1 METKDQLTAQDMER
15 IYQNA
20 MMLLEGQLYLE
31 AADEF
36 ARIPGYRDADAQKEA
51 CLNKAET
58 ARLDKIYAEAD
69 KAANNDNVKSQ
80 EKAIRLFEMI
90 RGYRDADERILNAYR
105 RIEEIR
111 THEAEDRQEAI
122 RKAEEEKII
131 KQRRRKRF
139 LKGLVIATACLIV
152 CALGAVLVKTIVVPA
167 VAYRK
172 AVKMIETDPDG
183 AYLALHE
190 MNFAN
195 SHERVTELAKDRLK
209 GAEIGSTVSFGCY
222 PQGRNTSKEKSLIE
236 WVVIDKD
243 GSKLLLISK
252 YALDCLPFQ
261 RYDERLAS
269 ASWET
274 SLLREWLNN
283 TFLNEAFDK
292 GEAKL
297 LVRTNPDTDVNA
309 FRSFPGGMD
318 RVFLL
323 NIPEAEKY
331 FPDDESRKCLPTR
344 YAIDFGAYQSSI
356 GRTCYWWLRTT
367 VLFTEEALNGTPG
380 ETAVRAACVG
390 TSGRI
395 VEVGHSMFNR
405 NYCVRP
411 VIWVDTEGSGE
422 LAFGK

>member
-20 MMLLEGQLYLE
+20 MLLLEGQLYLE

-51 CLNKAET
+51 CLNQAET

-195 SHERVTELAKDRLK
+195 SHERVMELAKDRLK

-367 VLFTEEALNGTPG
+367 VLFTEEELNGTPG